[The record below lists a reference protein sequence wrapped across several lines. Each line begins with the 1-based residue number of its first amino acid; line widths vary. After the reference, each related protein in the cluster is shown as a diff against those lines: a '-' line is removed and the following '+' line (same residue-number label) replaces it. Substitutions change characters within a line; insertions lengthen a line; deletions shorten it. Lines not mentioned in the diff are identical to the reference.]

1 VTPPIATLSPPA
13 RAPEIPVTPAPAI
26 DDATLA
32 RGTAQEPIVSDCLE
46 WKPADE
52 TGADAPTDCDYAAAE
67 QASSG
72 FGQAVPVTPGRE
84 FATPTRW
91 NLWFDGRTLDTS
103 DRRHGLDMDGS
114 GNYFT
119 IGADR
124 RHDNDVVVGA
134 LVSYESNDSDGFDGN
149 LRQETEGY
157 GIGAYV
163 AQPLSQRWAMDTS
176 LVYAWLSNDS
186 RVAVLDGS
194 YDSTRV
200 SLTLN
205 TTGQYQ
211 AGEFALRPKFT
222 LSYSH
227 YDNDAYDLSG
237 VVFDTPI
244 SLQVAR
250 DSFDNGT
257 VEGLLEVSRTFRP
270 GNSVVIPYGEI
281 GANYAFIR
289 PQDGG
294 ILTSDLRLASTS
306 AWLGSLR
313 VGARA
318 LVSQAMFVEAS
329 AGYLSLGQGDN
340 DVWEF
345 RLFLSWAF

>member
-1 VTPPIATLSPPA
+1 MV
-13 RAPEIPVTPAPAI
+13 PVTPAAAI
-26 DDATLA
+26 DDATQA
-32 RGTAQEPIVSDCLE
+32 RQLAQEPVAANCLE

-52 TGADAPTDCDYAAAE
+52 IDVEASSDCDYVAAE
-67 QASSG
+67 QARTG
-72 FGQAVPVTPGRE
+72 FGQSVPVTPGRE
-84 FATPTRW
+84 FAVPTRW
-91 NLWFDGRTLDTS
+91 NLWFDGRALDTS
-103 DRRHGLDMDGS
+103 DHRHGLDMDGS

-119 IGADR
+119 LGADR

-134 LVSYESNDSDGFDGN
+134 LVSYESNESNGFDGN

-157 GIGAYV
+157 GLGAYL
-163 AQPLSQRWAMDTS
+163 AQPLSQRWAMDVS

-200 SLTLN
+200 SLALN

-211 AGEFALRPKFT
+211 AGEFTLRPKFN

-237 VVFDTPI
+237 AVFDTPI
-244 SLQVAR
+244 TLQVAR

-257 VEGLLEVSRTFRP
+257 IEGLLEVSRTFHT
-270 GNSVVIPYGEI
+270 GSGVVIPYGEI

-329 AGYLSLGQGDN
+329 AGYLSLGQDDN

-345 RLFLSWAF
+345 RLFLSWAL

>member
-1 VTPPIATLSPPA
+1 MV
-13 RAPEIPVTPAPAI
+13 PVTPAPAI
-26 DDATLA
+26 DDATQA
-32 RGTAQEPIVSDCLE
+32 RQLAQEPVAANCLE

-52 TGADAPTDCDYAAAE
+52 IDVEASSDCDYVAAE
-67 QASSG
+67 QARTG
-72 FGQAVPVTPGRE
+72 FGQSVPVTPGRE
-84 FATPTRW
+84 FALPTRW
-91 NLWFDGRTLDTS
+91 NLWFDGRALDTS
-103 DRRHGLDMDGS
+103 DHRHGLDMDGS

-119 IGADR
+119 LGADR

-134 LVSYESNDSDGFDGN
+134 LVSYESNESDGFDGN

-157 GIGAYV
+157 GLGAYL
-163 AQPLSQRWAMDTS
+163 AQPLSQRWAMDAS

-200 SLTLN
+200 SLALN
-205 TTGQYQ
+205 STGQYQ
-211 AGEFALRPKFT
+211 AGEFILRPTFT

-237 VVFDTPI
+237 
-244 SLQVAR
+244 A
-250 DSFDNGT
+250 
-257 VEGLLEVSRTFRP
+257 
-270 GNSVVIPYGEI
+270 

-329 AGYLSLGQGDN
+329 AGYLSLGQDDN